1 VGSNTP
7 LQAFVTLNDPVFVEA
22 AQALA
27 RRMAREGGSN
37 WSARIERGWRLC
49 LGRAPTSV
57 ERDYL
62 VQLMNAEKTVFEANI
77 ADATKLAGPGELPA
91 GTSKAEIAAATVVA
105 NVLLN
110 LDAFLTRN

>member
-1 VGSNTP
+1 
-7 LQAFVTLNDPVFVEA
+7 
-22 AQALA
+22 
-27 RRMAREGGSN
+27 
-37 WSARIERGWRLC
+37 
-49 LGRAPTSV
+49 
-57 ERDYL
+57 
-62 VQLMNAEKTVFEANI
+62 MNAEKAVFEANI